1 MGAIS
6 QQFPIELNSSWRL
19 QMKQAKWAVAV
30 MLVVF
35 SGFAVGQRLGS
46 STIVAEVPFQFVAAN
61 RVVPAGECKVQAQ
74 TMDGRTLIIRN
85 VEAKKS
91 LFATISEAES
101 KQAAANYTLVFARYG
116 DQYFLTG
123 IKLAGSNIEYRLPE
137 SRLQHELRAQNV
149 TSTQETVL
157 AGLE

>member
-1 MGAIS
+1 
-6 QQFPIELNSSWRL
+6 
-19 QMKQAKWAVAV
+19 MKQAKWAVAV

>member
-1 MGAIS
+1 
-6 QQFPIELNSSWRL
+6 
-19 QMKQAKWAVAV
+19 MKQAKWAVAV

-35 SGFAVGQRLGS
+35 SGFAFGQRLGS

-85 VEAKKS
+85 VEARKS

-149 TSTQETVL
+149 TSTQEMVL

>member
-1 MGAIS
+1 
-6 QQFPIELNSSWRL
+6 
-19 QMKQAKWAVAV
+19 V

-85 VEAKKS
+85 VEARKS

-123 IKLAGSNIEYRLPE
+123 IKLAGSNIEYRLQE

>member
-1 MGAIS
+1 
-6 QQFPIELNSSWRL
+6 
-19 QMKQAKWAVAV
+19 MKQTKWAVAA
-30 MLVVF
+30 MLLVF
-35 SGFAVGQRLGS
+35 SGLAVGQRLGS

-61 RVVPAGECKVQAQ
+61 RVVPAGECKVQAE

-91 LFATISEAES
+91 LFASIWESES
-101 KQAAANYTLVFARYG
+101 KQPAANYTLVFARYG

-123 IKLAGSNIEYRLPE
+123 IKLAGSNIAYSLQE
-137 SRLQHELRAQNV
+137 SRLEHELRAQNV